1 MRLCNNVVLFSCR
14 MTTLLSTDHTLIKVP
29 DCTRSKS
36 SPSVTYRRSTSSS
49 MSPQTSFTTV
59 KTAAGG
65 ETGNKTPSGY
75 ASSCPD
81 LLFVKTESSVAESH
95 RKLHMSISL
104 SDGRRSPRS
113 DGYSRHQMTPS
124 SKTSP
129 CQVRTDL
136 SRKTS
141 SVSSCRSSSEMDNLS
156 CDEELDICKVIP
168 EIKIDELLQCS
179 TPFRDKNMSE
189 ILGFLFVGDA
199 EAAFREPLLCRLSIE
214 CVVDLS
220 NLSPNEISKS
230 IRLKD
235 CPCVCPSQM
244 KHTRIRLNLLVDESI
259 NEEIIHYFDE
269 INAFIEGARKMDR
282 KCLVYCFK
290 GRSLSP
296 TIVIQYLMQ
305 YNSMNLKQ
313 AYSHVKKRR
322 PEVTISAGFR
332 SALVRLERQLHPSTN
347 PAIMFESE
355 FQKEATGHSC
365 TQQAWT

>member
-1 MRLCNNVVLFSCR
+1 M
-14 MTTLLSTDHTLIKVP
+14 MTTLHNDRSSISVP
-29 DCTRSKS
+29 DRTRSHS
-36 SPSVTYRRSTSSS
+36 STTVTYRRSTSSS

-59 KTAAGG
+59 KTAVIDEA
-65 ETGNKTPSGY
+65 TSTKTPSGY

-81 LLFVKTESSVAESH
+81 LLFVKTESNSSETH
-95 RKLHMSISL
+95 RKLHLTMSL
-104 SDGRRSPRS
+104 SDGRRSPRT
-113 DGYSRHQMTPS
+113 DGFSRHQMATGT
-124 SKTSP
+124 KTSP
-129 CQVRTDL
+129 CQGRTEL

-168 EIKIDELLQCS
+168 EIKIDELLQTS
-179 TPFRDKNMSE
+179 TPYRDKNISE
-189 ILGFLFVGDA
+189 ILSFLFVGDA

-220 NLSPNEISKS
+220 NLSPDQISKS

-244 KHTRIRLNLLVDESI
+244 KHTRIRLNLLVDETI

-296 TIVIQYLMQ
+296 TIVTQYLMQ
-305 YNSMNLKQ
+305 YNNMTLKQ
-313 AYSHVKKRR
+313 AYSLVKKRR

-355 FQKEATGHSC
+355 FQKETTGHSH